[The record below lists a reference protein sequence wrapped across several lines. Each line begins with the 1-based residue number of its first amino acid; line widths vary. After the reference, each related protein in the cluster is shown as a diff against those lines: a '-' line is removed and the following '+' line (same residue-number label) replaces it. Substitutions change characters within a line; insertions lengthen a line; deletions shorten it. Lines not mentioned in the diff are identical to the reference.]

1 MHLYKLPSG
10 LWRCQVAKAGIRKSM
25 TFHTKAQAQAW
36 GIEFE
41 SEVMAGKRGQSVRKT
56 VRQMLERYME
66 EETPKKRGAAW
77 EVRRIQFF
85 LGEFG
90 PPFVD
95 KLVEDVTPDDIGRW
109 RDYRL
114 KGVKGSSVNRD
125 FNVLAAAFKTAAR
138 EWRWLRD
145 SPMPAVKRPLDPPP
159 RGRLI
164 GWREIRAVLRA
175 LGHLSGGAPQTKQQE
190 VAHAFLVALHTGM
203 RASEVLGA
211 VRQGPI
217 AKLAMT
223 KNGDARSV
231 PLSSRAQK
239 LIALCPKYTID
250 SASLDALFRK
260 ARKKA
265 GLSGFTFHDSRAT
278 ALTRMAKTLDVMT
291 LAKVSGHRD
300 VSMLLNTYYRVK
312 PEDIAKRLR

>member
-10 LWRCQVAKAGIRKSM
+10 LWRCQVAKAGIRKSL

-41 SEVMAGKRGQSVRKT
+41 SEVMAGKRGLSVRKT

-95 KLVEDVTPDDIGRW
+95 KLVDGVTPDDIGRW

-138 EWRWLRD
+138 EWRWLKD
-145 SPMPAVKRPLDPPP
+145 SPMPAVKRPQDPLP
-159 RGRLI
+159 RTRLI
-164 GWREIRAVLRA
+164 GWREVRAMLRA
-175 LGHLSGGAPQTKQQE
+175 LGWSGRTPSTKSAE
-190 VAHAFLVALHTGM
+190 AGHAFLMALHTGM
-203 RASEVLGA
+203 RASEILSARYHGSVAQLF
-211 VRQGPI
+211 Q
-217 AKLAMT
+217 T
-223 KNGDARSV
+223 KNGDARQV

-239 LIALCPKYTID
+239 LIALCPKYSID

-300 VSMLLNTYYRVK
+300 VSMLLNTYYRIK
-312 PEDIAKRLR
+312 PEEIAKRLR

>member
-10 LWRCQVAKAGIRKSM
+10 LWRCQVAKAGIRKSL

-41 SEVMAGKRGQSVRKT
+41 SEVMAGKRGLSVRKT

-77 EVRRIQFF
+77 EERRINFF

-109 RDYRL
+109 RDCRL

-138 EWRWLRD
+138 EWRWLRE
-145 SPMPAVKRPLDPPP
+145 SPMPSVKRPADPQP
-159 RGRLI
+159 RQRLI
-164 GWREIRAVLRA
+164 RWTEIRAVLRS
-175 LGHLSGGAPQTKQQE
+175 LGWQRRQPSTKSAE

-203 RASEVLGA
+203 RASEVLSA
-211 VRQGPI
+211 VHSGSVARLQQ
-217 AKLAMT
+217 T

-265 GLSGFTFHDSRAT
+265 GLDGFTFHDSRAT

-300 VSMLLNTYYRVK
+300 VSMLLNTYYRIK
-312 PEDIAKRLR
+312 PEEIAKRLR

>member
-1 MHLYKLPSG
+1 MHLYKLPSR

-41 SEVMAGKRGQSVRKT
+41 SEVMAGKRGLSVRKT

-77 EVRRIQFF
+77 EERRIAFF

-138 EWRWLRD
+138 EWRWLKD
-145 SPMPAVKRPLDPPP
+145 SPMPSVRRPPDPSP
-159 RGRLI
+159 RSRLI
-164 GWREIRAVLRA
+164 GWREVRKMLRA
-175 LGHLSGGAPQTKQQE
+175 LGWRWTRPETKTQE

-203 RASEVLGA
+203 RAGEVLSA
-211 VRQGPI
+211 THSGPI
-217 AKLAMT
+217 AQLSRT

-265 GLSGFTFHDSRAT
+265 GLEGFTFHDSRAT

-300 VSMLLNTYYRVK
+300 VSMLLNTYYRIK

>member
-10 LWRCQVAKAGIRKSM
+10 LWRCQVAKAGVRKSM
-25 TFHTKAQAQAW
+25 TFHTKAQGQAW
-36 GIEFE
+36 GSEFE
-41 SEVMAGKRGQSVRKT
+41 TEIMAGKRGQSVRKT

-114 KGVKGSSVNRD
+114 RGVKGSSVNRD

-138 EWRWLRD
+138 EWRWLKE
-145 SPMPAVKRPLDPPP
+145 SPMSAVKRPADPMP
-159 RGRLI
+159 RNRLI
-164 GWREIRAVLRA
+164 AWHEIRAMLRA
-175 LGHLSGGAPQTKQQE
+175 LSWKRASPASKTAE

-203 RASEVLGA
+203 RASEVLGC
-211 VRQGPI
+211 RTQGSV
-217 AKLAMT
+217 AHLART

-239 LIALCPKYTID
+239 LIALCPKYTVD

-265 GLSGFTFHDSRAT
+265 GLEGFTFHDSRAT
-278 ALTRMAKTLDVMT
+278 ALTRMARTLDVMT

-300 VSMLLNTYYRVK
+300 VSMLLNTYYRIK